1 LPDERQRCLGPGPRL
16 PRHGQVVRG
25 ALWVA
30 DRIARAPQCHG
41 LRGRVPTTP
50 APRRA
55 SILPGSRHGAVPLA
69 SQGGP
74 GRLVHDLQ
82 DRGPAGAPGGWPG
95 RAGRDSM
102 RYRHGG
108 RARGNRPLRE
118 GAARDVAVRLLSM
131 RRLLVGGGLACL
143 PAAAAWRLAL
153 ASRWTQRLPPG
164 WSARERYAERGT
176 YRLRSNYVKGI
187 ALGFT
192 GEDDLDG
199 LTTYRFAYQG
209 RGEYTESYS
218 GTAQYPG
225 VHVRPGEEIRCADD
239 QFYFNVWIEP
249 VTGELVKLE
258 EGCPSGDYVYDV
270 ATNEQRQAVDRWHG
284 VTDGDAVIQRIAEV
298 RRLRWRYLWA
308 ARYLPLTF
316 LAAGAVLL
324 GLGVR
329 RPPRSRAPRPSP
341 PGSRCSSWGRWWPP
355 QSLLPPRATIS
366 SGKRSTVSRSARRR
380 VCS

>member
-1 LPDERQRCLGPGPRL
+1 
-16 PRHGQVVRG
+16 
-25 ALWVA
+25 
-30 DRIARAPQCHG
+30 
-41 LRGRVPTTP
+41 
-50 APRRA
+50 
-55 SILPGSRHGAVPLA
+55 
-69 SQGGP
+69 
-74 GRLVHDLQ
+74 
-82 DRGPAGAPGGWPG
+82 
-95 RAGRDSM
+95 
-102 RYRHGG
+102 
-108 RARGNRPLRE
+108 
-118 GAARDVAVRLLSM
+118 M

-143 PAAAAWRLAL
+143 AAAAAWRFAL

-164 WSARERYAERGT
+164 WSASQRYVGIETYPDEKTGQLPARDALSEYERAQRLVSEAGRPDSVQFEDRLTIRDIATGHIIWEYVTHEVVDPRTGRHLAPDHRSEVAVFPRDAERGT

-270 ATNEQRQAVDRWHG
+270 ATNERRQAVDRWHG

-316 LAAGAVLL
+316 LAAGVVLL

-329 RPPRSRAPRPSP
+329 RPP
-341 PGSRCSSWGRWWPP
+341 
-355 QSLLPPRATIS
+355 
-366 SGKRSTVSRSARRR
+366 
-380 VCS
+380 